1 MGTRSGGE
9 NLAKGE
15 IRDEADVTARRSW
28 KQDPEAVRENILQT
42 ARAVFVAHG
51 LSGAKM
57 DEIAARTRT
66 SKRMIYYY
74 FGDKEGLYRAVLEDA
89 YARMRRAEDDLELE
103 SLHPV
108 EALRQLTEFTFD
120 HHSRERDFVR
130 LVMVENIHQGRH
142 MSKSEMIAGQNSS
155 AIRLLEEIYRRGCDE
170 GLFRSGLTAL
180 ELHWHISALA
190 IFNVSNRATFS
201 NIFGT
206 ELFEPKGQDM
216 LRRHTGD
223 MVLRFVM
230 KPGLSPEDVEQRP
243 QTKPR
248 KIDPGIYR
256 FIEVLEAQQASLPAG
271 TTLEARRVLYN
282 SIARNLRLP
291 TPPNIETDTEHWI
304 DSDGG
309 PVRVRIFRHMS
320 SGPQPALIYLHG
332 GGFWRGSP
340 ESHWDTTARL
350 ASWTRQTVISVDY
363 ALAPEHPCPTALEQ
377 TLSVIAWARDQAET
391 LGIDAERIAIG
402 GDGAGGNLAAV
413 TAMTCRDR
421 KMPLCA
427 QLLIYPICDFDLT
440 RTSCRQ
446 NAEGPLL
453 RPDDV
458 ADMGARYCPDKK
470 RLMSDP
476 MITPLSAPTHADLP
490 PAFIALAANDP
501 MHDSGAAYADAL
513 KKAGVAVSI
522 DEGEGLAHDYLRTLS
537 HCPLAEDK
545 LRIMSD
551 WLYEVFRF
559 AGDGA

>member
-1 MGTRSGGE
+1 M
-9 NLAKGE
+9 AKDE
-15 IRDEADVTARRSW
+15 INEVPDAAARRSW

-89 YARMRRAEDDLELE
+89 YARMRRAEDDLDLGR
-103 SLHPV
+103 LHPV

-120 HHSRERDFVR
+120 HHNRERDFVR
-130 LVMVENIHQGRH
+130 LVMVENIHEGRH
-142 MSKSEMIAGQNSS
+142 MSKSEMISGQNSS
-155 AIRLLEEIYRRGCDE
+155 AIRLLEEIYKRGCDE

-201 NIFGT
+201 NIFGSA
-206 ELFEPKGQDM
+206 LFEPKGQDM

-230 KPGLSPEDVEQRP
+230 KPGLSPEDAEQRP
-243 QTKPR
+243 QTRPR

-256 FIEVLEAQQASLPAG
+256 FLEVLEAQKASLPEG

-291 TPPNIETDTEHWI
+291 TPPNIETDSEHWI
-304 DSDGG
+304 DSPGR
-309 PVRVRIFRHMS
+309 PVRVRLFRHQS
-320 SGPQPALIYLHG
+320 SGPQPALVYLHG
-332 GGFWRGSP
+332 GGFSQGSP
-340 ESHWDTTARL
+340 ESHWDITARL

-363 ALAPEHPCPTALEQ
+363 ALAPQHPCPAALEQ
-377 TLSVIAWARDQAET
+377 TLSVLGWTRDRASD
-391 LGIDAERIAIG
+391 LGIDATRIAVG
-402 GDGAGGNLAAV
+402 GDGAGGNLAAA
-413 TAMTCRDR
+413 TAMICRD
-421 KMPLCA
+421 KNVPLCA
-427 QLLIYPICDFDLT
+427 QLLIYPICDFDLS
-440 RTSCRQ
+440 RPSCLQ
-446 NAEGPLL
+446 NGEGPLL
-453 RPDDV
+453 RVDEIN
-458 ADMGARYCPDKK
+458 AMASAYCPDTE
-470 RLMSDP
+470 RQRSDP
-476 MITPLSAPTHADLP
+476 LVAPLLAPSHRHLP

-501 MHDSGAAYADAL
+501 MRDSGAAYAAAL
-513 KKAGVAVSI
+513 KTAGVEVTV
-522 DEGEGLAHDYLRTLS
+522 DEGDGLVHDYLRAQS
-537 HCPLAEDK
+537 QCALAEDK

-551 WLYEVFRF
+551 WLYEVFRM
-559 AGDGA
+559 ADSA